1 MASTQR
7 LTINQTWQQV
17 ATGNVTLI
25 GCNTAASYHIH
36 VGADKPN
43 DKSAFI
49 TDKLTGGKDF
59 NYNTPVWVKLNVNN
73 DIDDAD
79 LIVMGQAVEA
89 VLPPAPPIV
98 VRSMFGNLTDCVYE
112 NQQLVAT
119 TQNGFYQADF
129 NQPFNPYE
137 FSINPNNYS
146 LALAMNEDDYANKAY
161 LNFEDNYQGYNV
173 SLISNKLGQVFAYQN
188 LPNIGDV
195 KFVVSFTSTGLTL
208 RNQNTGEA
216 FNFDVGVINTLKIKV
231 FGKGGTTSPTVIK
244 EIQDYS

>member
-1 MASTQR
+1 MTATTQR
-7 LTINQTWQQV
+7 LSITQNWQQV
-17 ATGNVTLI
+17 ATSNVTLA
-25 GCNTAASYHIH
+25 GCSTSAVYHIY
-36 VGADKPN
+36 VGEQPPTAQ
-43 DKSAFI
+43 SAFI
-49 TDKLTGGKDF
+49 SDPLLAPTEYNF
-59 NYNTPVWVKLNVNN
+59 NAPVWVKLNVTNQL
-73 DIDDAD
+73 DEVD

-119 TQNGFYQADF
+119 TQNGFYKADF
-129 NQPFNPYE
+129 NQPFNSYE

-244 EIQDYS
+244 EIQAS

>member
-1 MASTQR
+1 MTATTQR
-7 LTINQTWQQV
+7 LSITQNWQQV
-17 ATGNVTLI
+17 ATSNVTLA
-25 GCNTAASYHIH
+25 GCSTSAVYHIY
-36 VGADKPN
+36 VGEQPPTAQ
-43 DKSAFI
+43 SAFI
-49 TDKLTGGKDF
+49 SDPLLAPTEYNF
-59 NYNTPVWVKLNVNN
+59 NAPVWVKLNVTNQL
-73 DIDDAD
+73 DEVD

-129 NQPFNPYE
+129 NQPFNSYE

-244 EIQDYS
+244 EIQAS

>member
-1 MASTQR
+1 MSTTQR
-7 LTINQTWQQV
+7 LSITQNWQQV
-17 ATGNVTLI
+17 STGNVTLA
-25 GCNTAASYHIH
+25 GCNTAAIYHVY
-36 VGADKPN
+36 VGEQPPAPQ
-43 DKSAFI
+43 SAFI
-49 TDKLTGGKDF
+49 SDPLLTPTEYNF
-59 NYNTPVWVKLNVNN
+59 NAPVWVKLNVNN
-73 DIDDAD
+73 QLDEVD

-129 NQPFNPYE
+129 NQPFNSYE

-161 LNFEDNYQGYNV
+161 LNFEYNYQGYNV

-244 EIQDYS
+244 EIQAS